1 LKLFLIDLFY
11 YNTEIFSPLFSSLIE
26 APRRIAPYIS
36 RRYPLAKTGKSL
48 AWHPAFVQAF
58 QLELEQYKDVLEF
71 IPELQ
76 LTSEPLRID
85 LAVIKK
91 LKNIPIEKNIAAIFR
106 SENLLE
112 YKSPDDHVSIADFY
126 KVYGYACLYAS
137 LNAVP
142 ITGITISFVESR
154 KPKKLL
160 KHLREV
166 RNYRVEEK
174 SAGIYVVEGDI
185 IPIQIIDSRELSAGE
200 NLWLKGLSRDLEI
213 GAAVSIL
220 EAGRG
225 KAKERTLGAYMEVIL
240 NANART
246 FMEAG
251 KMRNKR
257 NKDLTFD
264 DVLVELGL
272 AAKWKA
278 EVMEEVQEESRE
290 EDVRNLLK
298 YGMDAGKVAEALNIP
313 LETVMKIQQGTASTI
328 NR

>member
-1 LKLFLIDLFY
+1 
-11 YNTEIFSPLFSSLIE
+11 
-26 APRRIAPYIS
+26 
-36 RRYPLAKTGKSL
+36 LAKTGKTRTPL
-48 AWHPAFVQAF
+48 AWHPAFVQAVR
-58 QLELEQYKDVLEF
+58 LELEQYKDILEF
-71 IPELQ
+71 IPEFQ

-142 ITGITISFVESR
+142 ITEITISFVESR

-160 KHLREV
+160 KHLKEV

-174 SAGIYVVEGDI
+174 SAGIYLVEGDI
-185 IPIQIIDSRELSAGE
+185 IPIQIIDSRELSGEE

-213 GAAVSIL
+213 GAAVNIL
-220 EAGRG
+220 KAGRE
-225 KAKERTLGAYMEVIL
+225 KAKGGALGAYMEVIL
-240 NANART
+240 NANAGV
-246 FMEAG
+246 FMEVG
-251 KMRNKR
+251 KMR
-257 NKDLTFD
+257 DGSLTFD

-272 AAKWKA
+272 TAKWKA
-278 EVMEEVQEESRE
+278 EGREEVA
-290 EDVRNLLK
+290 RN
-298 YGMDAGKVAEALNIP
+298 ALAKGLP
-313 LETVMKIQQGTASTI
+313 LETIEEITGLDIETLKGFTAD
-328 NR
+328 